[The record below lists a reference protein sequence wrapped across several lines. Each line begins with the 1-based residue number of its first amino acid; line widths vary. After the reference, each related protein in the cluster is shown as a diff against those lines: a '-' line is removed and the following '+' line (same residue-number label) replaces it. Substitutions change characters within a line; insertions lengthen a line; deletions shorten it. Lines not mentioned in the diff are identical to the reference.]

1 MILID
6 SKISSDMVAKS
17 YSGRRFQGPTRR
29 LLALMTRFALTDL
42 KDPYFHS

>member
-6 SKISSDMVAKS
+6 SKISSDMVAKR
-17 YSGRRFQGPTRR
+17 YSGHRFQGPTRL
-29 LLALMTRFALTDL
+29 LLALMTRVALTAL